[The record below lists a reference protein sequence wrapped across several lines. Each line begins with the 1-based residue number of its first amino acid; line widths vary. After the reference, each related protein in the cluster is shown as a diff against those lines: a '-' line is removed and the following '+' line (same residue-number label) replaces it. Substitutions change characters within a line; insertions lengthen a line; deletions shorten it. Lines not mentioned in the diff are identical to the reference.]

1 MDFGNFQVQIA
12 QSPLLSAYAGFISYA
27 TIIVELLIV
36 VTLIVPKFRL
46 IGLYSSMG
54 IMIAFTIYIY
64 LILNFSDFVPCS
76 CGGIL
81 EKMDWTEHL
90 LFNLGCIL
98 LSFISVIL
106 VEVINR
112 QKFII
117 YFVKIFVVFVAST
130 SLVVYLFYSSEY
142 IIKKR
147 IILLEDF

>member
-76 CGGIL
+76 CGGLL
-81 EKMDWTEHL
+81 EKKD
-90 LFNLGCIL
+90 
-98 LSFISVIL
+98 
-106 VEVINR
+106 
-112 QKFII
+112 
-117 YFVKIFVVFVAST
+117 
-130 SLVVYLFYSSEY
+130 
-142 IIKKR
+142 
-147 IILLEDF
+147 